1 MSDSPVKRRGL
12 RYALAAVV
20 FVAVVTGAVAAWALT
35 EPTRY
40 IARAQILLT
49 PIAASDHTFDGFS
62 VLRESSE
69 PGSAARTAVVLLS
82 TQQIAEGVRIQLGLD
97 QSAAA
102 LLRTVHVT
110 ATPGRNVVTVAV
122 TSPSPQRA
130 ADIANA
136 FAKQELAVRTAHFQ
150 SELQTAIA
158 RAKASLRA
166 IPPVQ
171 RVLPASR
178 ALQDRLGALNSLVGT
193 SDPTLE
199 IGSAATA
206 PTSPARTR
214 SLVWIP
220 VAFGAAMLLVL
231 LMLSAAVLGRRWASH
246 RHAES
251 RRLAE
256 SIDARMGELLAEQE
270 RVVQAREE
278 LRYMEERNVKVE
290 AREHELERRVSAVTA
305 RERGLAKRSGE
316 LGTRERELEQAA
328 DELEKTAGE
337 LEKTAAELEVQADE
351 LEAQGGELEAREAE
365 LEQRERE
372 FGEPPRQPLAPVP
385 ELAPEPEPAAP
396 TPLPVPVPSPSP
408 RPGPGPAPAPLPQ
421 PELPPAAEMPAA
433 EVFHLKVGVRFNL
446 LELEHLVAA
455 RSPEFPDRAVEWTSY
470 LFFLREH
477 SDVDGALP
485 ETFDYL
491 VEEVFADL
499 L

>member
-1 MSDSPVKRRGL
+1 MSDPPVKRHGL

-20 FVAVVTGAVAAWALT
+20 FVAVVTGAVSAWALT
-35 EPTRY
+35 EPTNY
-40 IARAQILLT
+40 VARAQILLT
-49 PIAASDHTFDGFS
+49 PIAAGDHTFDGFS
-62 VLRESSE
+62 VLRESGE
-69 PGSAARTAVVLLS
+69 PGSAARTAAVLLS
-82 TQQIAEGVRIQLGLD
+82 TQQIAEAVRIQLGLA

-102 LLRTVHVT
+102 VLRSVHVS

-122 TSPSPQRA
+122 SSPSPQRA

-136 FAKQELAVRTAHFQ
+136 FAKQEVAVRTAHFQ

-158 RAKASLRA
+158 RAKAGLQA

-171 RVLPASR
+171 RVLPAAR
-178 ALQDRLGALNSLVGT
+178 ALQDRLATLNSLVGT
-193 SDPTLE
+193 SDPTLD

-206 PTSPARTR
+206 PTSPERTR

-278 LRYMEERNVKVE
+278 LRYMEERHVKVE

-316 LGTRERELEQAA
+316 LGTRERELTEAA
-328 DELEKTAGE
+328 DELEKTAGA
-337 LEKTAAELEVQADE
+337 LETQAGE
-351 LEAQGGELEAREAE
+351 LEAQAGELEAQAEELDAREAE

-385 ELAPEPEPAAP
+385 ALAPEPAAP
-396 TPLPVPVPSPSP
+396 TPLPVQVPAPAP
-408 RPGPGPAPAPLPQ
+408 RPGPGPAPAPMPQ
-421 PELPPAAEMPAA
+421 PELPPAAQMPAA
-433 EVFHLKVGVRFNL
+433 EVFHLKVGVHFNL

-491 VEEVFADL
+491 VEEVFAEL